1 MENTLEIQK
10 EFEILVSELERL
22 KSINE
27 LTSSNANSAKV
38 VVNEIEKF
46 IKSVEQ
52 FKLTIDQD
60 LKHKNSKIELILK
73 QLEEAVISMAN
84 DTKNSVT
91 EHSNNLKVLHEKSDS
106 VINEHK
112 EILNIELSKFV
123 GALSNLSESISLTI
137 DSSSS
142 KISDKIREQTEQV
155 EKQLKK
161 ISELIE
167 MRLSTVENSLNDKFG
182 ALQRLIEQ
190 NKKLNKRNGV
200 ILIVSAILTLG
211 LLIALLLK

>member
-73 QLEEAVISMAN
+73 QLEEAVISIAN

-112 EILNIELSKFV
+112 EILNLELSKFV
-123 GALSNLSESISLTI
+123 GTLSNLSESISLTI

-142 KISDKIREQTEQV
+142 KISDKIREQNEQI

-161 ISELIE
+161 ISALIE
-167 MRLSTVENSLNDKFG
+167 IRLSTVENSLNDKFG
-182 ALQRLIEQ
+182 ELQRLIEQ

>member
-46 IKSVEQ
+46 VKSVEQ
-52 FKLTIDQD
+52 FKLAIDQD

-73 QLEEAVISMAN
+73 QLEEAVISIAN

-91 EHSNNLKVLHEKSDS
+91 EHSNNLKVLHEKSDL

-112 EILNIELSKFV
+112 EILIIELSKFV
-123 GALSNLSESISLTI
+123 GALSNLSESISLKI

-142 KISDKIREQTEQV
+142 NISDKIREQNEQI

>member
-46 IKSVEQ
+46 IRSVEQ

-73 QLEEAVISMAN
+73 QLEEAVISIAN

-112 EILNIELSKFV
+112 ETLNLELSKFV
-123 GALSNLSESISLTI
+123 GTLSNLSESISLTI

-142 KISDKIREQTEQV
+142 KISDKIRVQNEQI

-167 MRLSTVENSLNDKFG
+167 IRLSTVENSLNDKFVE
-182 ALQRLIEQ
+182 LQRLIEQ

>member
-46 IKSVEQ
+46 IRSVEQ

-73 QLEEAVISMAN
+73 QLEEAVISIAN

-112 EILNIELSKFV
+112 ETLNLELSKFV
-123 GALSNLSESISLTI
+123 GTLSNLSESISLTI

-142 KISDKIREQTEQV
+142 KISDKIRVQNEQI

-167 MRLSTVENSLNDKFG
+167 IRLSTVENSLNDKFG
-182 ALQRLIEQ
+182 ELQRLIEQ

>member
-52 FKLTIDQD
+52 FKLIIDQD
-60 LKHKNSKIELILK
+60 LNHKNSKIELILK
-73 QLEEAVISMAN
+73 QLEEAVISIAN

-123 GALSNLSESISLTI
+123 CTLSNLSESISLII

-142 KISDKIREQTEQV
+142 NISDKIH
-155 EKQLKK
+155 
-161 ISELIE
+161 
-167 MRLSTVENSLNDKFG
+167 
-182 ALQRLIEQ
+182 
-190 NKKLNKRNGV
+190 
-200 ILIVSAILTLG
+200 
-211 LLIALLLK
+211 